1 MITFAFMSV
10 GGDIC
15 EMGREGK
22 IYYFPL
28 YLPGSPRRCLGIL
41 ELMKVCDEPLHG
53 RNFKSQQPHEANFKL
68 TESHLF
74 CMAWENFPAFW
85 VISQG
90 AMEWEI
96 ALCKKVSPKS
106 SRSPS
111 PFPHIK
117 EFQEMNDEGTTFL
130 FWDNEEQ
137 ERGRELGVHNTGGD
151 EAYSTP
157 ILGRCPTCTCLCWAG
172 FLCFL
177 PSCPKQDFLP
187 R

>member
-1 MITFAFMSV
+1 MFQALFKGWCLKLLVNYQWSHLHSWVLGVTYVKWGERA
-10 GGDIC
+10 
-15 EMGREGK
+15 

-53 RNFKSQQPHEANFKL
+53 RNLKSHQPHEANFKL

-117 EFQEMNDEGTTFL
+117 GFQEMNDEGTTFL
-130 FWDNEEQ
+130 FWDYEEQ

-157 ILGRCPTCTCLCWAG
+157 I
-172 FLCFL
+172 
-177 PSCPKQDFLP
+177 
-187 R
+187 